1 MVQTVPIILASQS
14 PRRREILTM
23 LGVDFTVE
31 VSAADET
38 VGVMEPGE
46 IVKELAMRKA
56 TAVFHHHKEDCLVIG
71 SDTIVWKDGAVLG
84 KPKDEEDAATMLE
97 KLSGDLNTVYTG
109 VCVLY
114 RKNGTVVRDSFFEE
128 ADVLFA
134 KMSEEEIRWYVQT
147 GEPMDKAGGY
157 AVQGLGGRFIREI
170 RGDFYTVVGLPLN
183 SLYEKM
189 KRLGA
194 LAPENAEEV

>member
-1 MVQTVPIILASQS
+1 
-14 PRRREILTM
+14 
-23 LGVDFTVE
+23 
-31 VSAADET
+31 
-38 VGVMEPGE
+38 
-46 IVKELAMRKA
+46 
-56 TAVFHHHKEDCLVIG
+56 
-71 SDTIVWKDGAVLG
+71 
-84 KPKDEEDAATMLE
+84 
-97 KLSGDLNTVYTG
+97 
-109 VCVLY
+109 
-114 RKNGTVVRDSFFEE
+114 
-128 ADVLFA
+128 
-134 KMSEEEIRWYVQT
+134 MSEEEIRWYVQT